1 MSSVTRLIAT
11 GLLAAAVSA
20 PVSAQYQ
27 PYPEVQQPYPQEE
40 QQYPQDDQSYPQDQQ
55 QYPDQQGYP
64 QDQDQDQDQYPSYQ
78 QYPQNYPGYGYGQGS
93 NDPVGTI
100 IDQLLGRDYSVND
113 RQAARQCAA
122 AALAQAQGQSG
133 NYGDYAGDQGYGA
146 YGGGLRVTAI
156 TGVER
161 SSDGLEV
168 RGRLSSGYGAYGG
181 YGQADGRGDVSF
193 SCDVDYR
200 GAVTDIRLDQPSD
213 GY

>member
-1 MSSVTRLIAT
+1 MSSVKRLIAT

-20 PVSAQYQ
+20 PVTAQYQ

-64 QDQDQDQDQYPSYQ
+64 QDQDQYPSYQ

-113 RQAARQCAA
+113 RQAARQCAT

-133 NYGDYAGDQGYGA
+133 SYGDYAGDQGYGA

-168 RGRLSSGYGAYGG
+168 RGRLSSGYGAYGA